1 MKFQR
6 FQKRQHKFE
15 SSELDVSYDR
25 LTTKFELKENGT
37 LVYSVFL
44 GLLPFRR
51 SKLVINDKPATL
63 TIFWMIFW
71 SSKLQN
77 SDGSVVSELLP
88 QRRRKSI
95 GFLAYI
101 VIITTMKVSIAL
113 MA

>member
-6 FQKRQHKFE
+6 FQKRQHTFA

-25 LTTKFELKENGT
+25 LTTKFELKENST
-37 LVYSVFL
+37 LVYSAFL

-51 SKLVINDKPATL
+51 SKLVINDKRATL

-77 SDGSVVSELLP
+77 SDDPVVSELLP

-95 GFLAYI
+95 GVLAY
-101 VIITTMKVSIAL
+101 VVLITTIKISIGL

>member
-6 FQKRQHKFE
+6 IQKRQHTFE

-51 SKLVINDKPATL
+51 SKLVINYKPSTI

-71 SSKLQN
+71 FSKLRN
-77 SDGSVVSELLP
+77 SDGSVIPELLP

-95 GFLAYI
+95 GVLAYI
-101 VIITTMKVSIAL
+101 VLITTMKVSIAL